1 MGKKVLIITFLL
13 LVFFQGT
20 ASALETEGEILFR
33 DSLYGAA
40 IGALIGSAVYLI
52 DQEDFVEKVG
62 TGLVVGT
69 VGGLIFGFTETRSL
83 VEIETSGNIAIKTL
97 KALLR
102 VAVMCS
108 PFFLPLLVQI
118 LFYFLSVCSIK
129 KG

>member
-83 VEIETSGNIAIKTL
+83 VEIEKDNIKVSLPTPEIQRKNNRFLYSASLL
-97 KALLR
+97 KAN
-102 VAVMCS
+102 
-108 PFFLPLLVQI
+108 F
-118 LFYFLSVCSIK
+118 
-129 KG
+129 